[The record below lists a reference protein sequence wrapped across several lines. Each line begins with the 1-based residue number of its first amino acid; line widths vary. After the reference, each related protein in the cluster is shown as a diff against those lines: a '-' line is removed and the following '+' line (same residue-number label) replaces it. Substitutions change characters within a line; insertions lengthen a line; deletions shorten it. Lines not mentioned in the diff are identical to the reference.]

1 MFLQRG
7 LVGTTTNSTEHSGQ
21 VTSAT
26 TTWDYTSGRLQ
37 QLMYVVIVVVV
48 VELAVAVAVEQEDF
62 ARRDGQAELIWV
74 A

>member
-1 MFLQRG
+1 
-7 LVGTTTNSTEHSGQ
+7 
-21 VTSAT
+21 
-26 TTWDYTSGRLQ
+26 
-37 QLMYVVIVVVV
+37 MYVVIVVVV